1 MRQAICW
8 ILTAGAICAQD
19 PERLAAAM
27 KERALLDNVMRLK
40 TDNRIQVY
48 STLAGTKPENLHY
61 QNLLAATYVQKMRE
75 TTDPSYLT
83 RASKLI
89 DGVLATDGSNYEALR
104 LRNEI
109 GLENHDF
116 RKVAEASRKLTQLAP
131 DDPWNWGTLG
141 DALMELGEYNEAAE
155 AYQKMVTL
163 RPDLS
168 SYNRAAWYRYVAG
181 DRKGA
186 IEIMRMAIRAGSTS
200 KEHMAW
206 CLVELGNLHL
216 RGNETKEALEAFAA
230 ALKYQPNYHSAYGG
244 TGKALAAAGDAK
256 SAIEAYKKAQSIV
269 PMPEYAGALDEL
281 YRREGNRAE
290 ADKQLAMVDV
300 LDKMG
305 QAAKESCNRTI
316 ALIYADKNHR
326 VERALELAKAE
337 IALRQDIFTWDA
349 LAWALYKNRQYDE
362 AWKAIEKAMAMGTP
376 EAQFHYHAGMIAA
389 ARGEKAAAA
398 KHLEKALELNPAFDT
413 AQAAAAREKL
423 AEVRS

>member
-1 MRQAICW
+1 M
-8 ILTAGAICAQD
+8 TALAQD
-19 PERLAAAM
+19 PERLATAM
-27 KERALLDNVMRLK
+27 KERALLDNIMRLK
-40 TDNRIQVY
+40 TDDRIKVY
-48 STLAGTKPENLHY
+48 STLTGAKPENLHY

-75 TTDPSYLT
+75 TTDPSYLA
-83 RASKLI
+83 RASKVL
-89 DGVLATDGSNYEALR
+89 DGVLAVEGSNYEALR
-104 LRNEI
+104 LRNEVE
-109 GLENHDF
+109 LENHNF
-116 RKVAEASRKLTQLAP
+116 RKVVEGSKKLVKIAP

-186 IEIMRMAIRAGSTS
+186 IELMKMAISAGSRS
-200 KEHMAW
+200 GEHMAW
-206 CLVELGNLHL
+206 CWVELGNLYL
-216 RGNETKEALEAFAA
+216 RGNETEEAAKAFAA
-230 ALKYQPNYHSAYGG
+230 AAKYQPNYHSAYGG
-244 TGKALAAAGDAK
+244 IGKALAASGDTK
-256 SAIEAYKKAQSIV
+256 GAIEAYKKAQSIV
-269 PMPEYAGALDEL
+269 PMPDYAGALHDL
-281 YRREGNRAE
+281 YLREDNQAE
-290 ADKQLAMVDV
+290 AAKQLATLDV

-326 VERALELAKAE
+326 VDRALELAKAE

-362 AWKAIEKAMAMGTP
+362 AQKAIEKALSMGTP

-389 ARGEKAAAA
+389 ARGDKANAA
-398 KHLEKALELNPAFDT
+398 KHLEKALELNPAFD
-413 AQAAAAREKL
+413 AKQAAVAREKL
-423 AEVRS
+423 AEVRG